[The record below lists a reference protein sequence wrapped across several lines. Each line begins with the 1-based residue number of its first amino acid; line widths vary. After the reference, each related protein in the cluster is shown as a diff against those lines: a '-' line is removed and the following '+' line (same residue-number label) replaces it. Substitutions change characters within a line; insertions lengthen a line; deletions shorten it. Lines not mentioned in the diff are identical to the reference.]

1 MNSSNVLRSP
11 QDVISYPRVKCSN
24 YPKCHEFSIKIF
36 LHELS
41 DNVTEEA
48 CRTVLEE
55 YPEILFIDNVV
66 VSLESTVTLADL
78 DLVMT
83 QLQFLVNWKK
93 QYDSYYMTH
102 MTHNDS
108 YD

>member
-55 YPEILFIDNVV
+55 YPEIVFIDNLV
-66 VSLESTVTLADL
+66 VSLERTVTLADL
-78 DLVMT
+78 DLVMA
-83 QLQFLVNWKK
+83 QLQFLVN
-93 QYDSYYMTH
+93 
-102 MTHNDS
+102 
-108 YD
+108 